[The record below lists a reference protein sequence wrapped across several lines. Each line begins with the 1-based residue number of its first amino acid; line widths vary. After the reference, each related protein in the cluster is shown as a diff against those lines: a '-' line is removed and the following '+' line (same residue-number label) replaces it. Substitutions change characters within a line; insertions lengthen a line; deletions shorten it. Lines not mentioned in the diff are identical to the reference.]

1 MGKVFTPCANEDQT
15 VLDMA
20 DQIIRRYY
28 PEFIDAGLTIFY
40 VFVETDG
47 IGAALS
53 HGGYPAAGAC
63 KINSL
68 KDRVEGKADC
78 TITIDKAWWAGH
90 DTRQNL
96 AMLDHELHHIL
107 IAKDDDNKFI
117 LDDCGRPKVKL
128 RKHDWQHGGF
138 LEIAKRH
145 RMASVDM
152 HSIMEVQGV
161 FVQANLFAGDDMH
174 PNEAA

>member
-1 MGKVFTPCANEDQT
+1 MGKTFIPCADEDQT

-20 DQIIRRYY
+20 DMLMRKYY
-28 PEFIDAGLTIFY
+28 PEFIDAGLTIAY
-40 VFVETDG
+40 LFVSTDG

-53 HGGYPAAGAC
+53 HGGYPAAGIC

-78 TITIDKAWWAGH
+78 TITIDKEWWTNH
-90 DTRQNL
+90 DNNQCL
-96 AMLDHELHHIL
+96 ALLDHELHHIL
-107 IAKDDDNKFI
+107 IAHDDDGNLI
-117 LDDCGRPKVKL
+117 TDDAGRPKVKL
-128 RKHDWQHGGF
+128 RKRDWQHGGF

-152 HSIMEVQGV
+152 ASIQDVQKI
-161 FVQANLFAGDDMH
+161 FVQANLFSGDDMH
-174 PNEAA
+174 GAA